1 MEELSKKQL
10 EVVKWLI
17 ENGRESEPYAA
28 VAHGLVSSAG
38 MTKWG
43 GRDAVRKMVVQ
54 YKKSLPPPPLTEEEV
69 TLRLKKMVPAALKT
83 IEDVMVQGT
92 GDRTAVST
100 AQWLLREAYRAP
112 VQSRATP
119 MDAEEFE
126 LAKVLKLVK

>member
-1 MEELSKKQL
+1 MEELSKKQVQVI
-10 EVVKWLI
+10 EWLI
-17 ENGRESEPYAA
+17 NNGRENEPYAA

-43 GRDAVRKMVVQ
+43 GKEAVRKMVAH
-54 YKKSLPPPPLTEEEV
+54 YRKTMPPPPLSEDQV
-69 TLRLKKMVPAALKT
+69 TLRLKRMVPAALKT

-112 VQSRATP
+112 VQSRVTP